1 MSSMWINFIVDQTP
15 NSRDHHESWPLFNS
29 MDGGGAGRGIVFGVD
44 NMSVELDDWR
54 AEGINWLIENDL
66 GLIGN

>member
-15 NSRDHHESWPLFNS
+15 GVTWPIFNPQ
-29 MDGGGAGRGIVFGVD
+29 DGGGAGRGIVFGLD
-44 NMSVELDDWR
+44 KLSVELNDWR

-66 GLIGN
+66 SLIGN